1 MNLDPPTPRKQS
13 ILEDRRDEQGA
24 LETVLSTSLLNFPL
38 LGTSS
43 SWSPG
48 ASKKK
53 CSWNQDWTVNGR
65 ESQNP
70 ILVFNNLVG
79 FFGFVL
85 FFGCAHGRQKF
96 QSWGLNTPQQWPKP
110 QKWQPQILNHE
121 ATRELQSFRISSQNF
136 GPAKCHKRSHQLLS
150 TYPTGGTFYDKWG

>member
-53 CSWNQDWTVNGR
+53 MFMKSR
-65 ESQNP
+65 
-70 ILVFNNLVG
+70 
-79 FFGFVL
+79 
-85 FFGCAHGRQKF
+85 
-96 QSWGLNTPQQWPKP
+96 LNS
-110 QKWQPQILNHE
+110 KWQGKPE
-121 ATRELQSFRISSQNF
+121 PYSGLQQLGWVFWICFVFRLCPWQ
-136 GPAKCHKRSHQLLS
+136 AKVPKLGTEHTTAVTQTTEVTTPDLEPRGHQR
-150 TYPTGGTFYDKWG
+150 TPEF